1 MNELSQRIQDS
12 EASIGEKVMLF
23 ETIARAAGG
32 LANSEPETS
41 QLDTTLTF

>member
-1 MNELSQRIQDS
+1 MEELTQRIQDS

-32 LANSEPETS
+32 LASQEPETDMMDMTN
-41 QLDTTLTF
+41 Q